1 MRVLLF
7 IILVLAMALQ
17 GCATGQKAQN
27 LREGMTK
34 NEVISQLGQPDGFRR
49 NGDYEALQYTNRLIS
64 GWSWDRTDYVVILK
78 DGKLVEYG
86 PGEVRQ
92 RDPSAGTLIVV
103 PIQ

>member
-1 MRVLLF
+1 MKPLF
-7 IILVLAMALQ
+7 SIVFILAMALQ

-49 NGDYEALQYTNRLIS
+49 NGDYEAMQYTNRLIS
-64 GWSWDRTDYVVILK
+64 GWSWDRADYVVILK
-78 DGKLVEYG
+78 DGELVEYG

-92 RDPSAGTLIVV
+92 RDSNTGMLVVV
-103 PIQ
+103 PAQ